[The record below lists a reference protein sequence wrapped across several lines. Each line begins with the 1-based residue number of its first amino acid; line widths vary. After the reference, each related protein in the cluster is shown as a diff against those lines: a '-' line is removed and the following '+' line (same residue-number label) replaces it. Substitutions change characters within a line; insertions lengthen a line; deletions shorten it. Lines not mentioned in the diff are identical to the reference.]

1 VKNEKGYYTL
11 EASIIVPFVL
21 IIVVFFTS
29 ILFMSFYKGYY
40 ETRLNQET
48 IEKGYTIDDRNLKR
62 ITVNNVYLNKR
73 SSIYQRKVDDDFL
86 KGLLFQNTINYGK
99 AWLDE

>member
-1 VKNEKGYYTL
+1 MKNEKGYYTL